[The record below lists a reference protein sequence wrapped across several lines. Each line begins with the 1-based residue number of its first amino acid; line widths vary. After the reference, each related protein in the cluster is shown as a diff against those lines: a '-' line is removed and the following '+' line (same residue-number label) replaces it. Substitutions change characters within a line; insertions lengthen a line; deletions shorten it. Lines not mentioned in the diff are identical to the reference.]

1 MSAENIQREMKLR
14 ELSMLNQIGQEF
26 SSSLELDKVI
36 DSIMSRVRE
45 VLKCEASSVILW
57 DEVKDSLVFYAASGA
72 GAKDVKG
79 LSIPRG
85 KGVAGWVFDN
95 QAAVIVENAQD
106 DSRFYPEIDK
116 ITGIRTASL
125 ICVPIKKKNRM
136 IGVIEGMNKVEGT
149 FVQKDL
155 EMLTAISQLAGIS
168 IENSIIHKNL
178 ERKNEELLQLNSE
191 MEDFVHVVSHD
202 LQTPLASIEGYI
214 DLIRSEMAESLKRNS
229 SINTNTYIQRINEN
243 SRNMLGFI
251 RRLLAYIRLK
261 RGKTSIDDFNPMGV
275 LREILVLLN
284 GELKDNKVKVVL
296 PDHMANIRYD
306 RYLFHHIM
314 LNLVQNSLSYTK
326 DVKNPVIEIGSNEE
340 DYEFHFFVRNNGP
353 GLSEKEQKRIFNV
366 YDRGGDQK
374 LLNGYGVGL
383 AFVKKAVEMHDGI
396 VWVENQP
403 GEGTTFFF
411 SIPR

>member
-1 MSAENIQREMKLR
+1 MSAEKTQREMRLR

-26 SSSLELDKVI
+26 SSSLELDRVI

-45 VLKCEASSVILW
+45 VLICEASSVILW
-57 DEVKDSLVFYAASGA
+57 DEIKDSLVFYAASGA

-95 QAAVIVENAQD
+95 QEAVIVENTQD

-116 ITGIRTASL
+116 ITGMQTASL

-136 IGVIEGMNKVEGT
+136 LGIIEGMNKVEGT
-149 FVQKDL
+149 FGQKDL

-178 ERKNEELLQLNSE
+178 ERKNEELVQLNRE

-214 DLIRSEMAESLKRNS
+214 DLIRSEMAGSLKRNS
-229 SINTNTYIQRINEN
+229 SINTYIGRIDEN

-251 RRLLAYIRLK
+251 RRLLAYSKLK
-261 RGKTSIDDFNPMGV
+261 RGKASIDDFNPMGV
-275 LREILVLLN
+275 LREILVLLH
-284 GELKDNKVKVVL
+284 GELNDKNVEVVL
-296 PDHMANIRYD
+296 PDHMVNIRYD

-314 LNLVQNSLSYTK
+314 LNLMQNSLRYTK
-326 DVKNPVIEIGSNEE
+326 DVKNPVVEIGINEE
-340 DYEFHFFVRNNGP
+340 DYELHFFVRNNGP
-353 GLSEKEQKRIFNV
+353 GLSEKEQERIFNV

-383 AFVKKAVEMHDGI
+383 AFVKKAVEMFDGI

>member
-1 MSAENIQREMKLR
+1 MSTVNTKHEMKLR
-14 ELSMLNQIGQEF
+14 ELSKLNQIGQEF
-26 SSSLELDKVI
+26 SSSLELDRVI
-36 DSIMSRVRE
+36 DRIMNRVRE

-57 DEVKDSLVFYAASGA
+57 DEVKSSLVFYAASGA
-72 GAKDVKG
+72 GAQDVKG

-95 QAAVIVENAQD
+95 QEAVIVENAQD

-116 ITGIRTASL
+116 ITGMRTASL
-125 ICVPIKKKNRM
+125 ICVPIRKKNRM
-136 IGVIEGMNKVEGT
+136 LGVIEGMNKVEGT

-155 EMLTAISQLAGIS
+155 EMLTAISQLAEIS
-168 IENSIIHKNL
+168 IENSIIHKNI
-178 ERKNEELLQLNSE
+178 ERKNEELVQLNSE
-191 MEDFVHVVSHD
+191 MEDFVHIVAHD

-214 DLIRSEMAESLKRNS
+214 DLIRSEMADYLKRNS
-229 SINTNTYIQRINEN
+229 GINTYIGRIDEN

-251 RRLLAYIRLK
+251 RRLLAYSKLK

-275 LREILVLLN
+275 LREILVLLHA
-284 GELKDNKVKVVL
+284 ELKDKKVQVVL
-296 PDHMANIRYD
+296 PDNMVSVRYD

-314 LNLVQNSLSYTK
+314 LNLIQNSFRYTK
-326 DVKNPVIEIGSNEE
+326 DVKNPVIEIGIKEE
-340 DYEFHFFVRNNGP
+340 DYELHFFVKNNGP
-353 GLSEKEQKRIFNV
+353 GLSEKEQERIFNV

-383 AFVKKAVEMHDGI
+383 AFVKKAVEMFDGI

-411 SIPR
+411 SIPH

>member
-1 MSAENIQREMKLR
+1 MRLR

-26 SSSLELDKVI
+26 SSSLELDRVI

-45 VLKCEASSVILW
+45 VLICEASSVILW
-57 DEVKDSLVFYAASGA
+57 DEIKDSLVFYAASGA

-95 QAAVIVENAQD
+95 QEAVIIENAQD

-116 ITGIRTASL
+116 ITGMQTASL

-136 IGVIEGMNKVEGT
+136 LGIIEGMNKVEGT
-149 FVQKDL
+149 FGQKDL

-178 ERKNEELLQLNSE
+178 ERKNEELVQLNRE

-214 DLIRSEMAESLKRNS
+214 DLIRSEMAGSLKRNS
-229 SINTNTYIQRINEN
+229 SINTYIGRIDEN

-251 RRLLAYIRLK
+251 RRLLAYSKLK
-261 RGKTSIDDFNPMGV
+261 RGKASIDDFNPMGV
-275 LREILVLLN
+275 LREILVLLH
-284 GELKDNKVKVVL
+284 GELNDKNVEVVL
-296 PDHMANIRYD
+296 PDHMVNIRYD

-314 LNLVQNSLSYTK
+314 LNLMQNSLRYTK
-326 DVKNPVIEIGSNEE
+326 DVKNPVVEIGINEE
-340 DYEFHFFVRNNGP
+340 DYELHFFVRNNGP
-353 GLSEKEQKRIFNV
+353 GLSEKEQERIFNV

-383 AFVKKAVEMHDGI
+383 AFVKKAVEMFDGI

>member
-1 MSAENIQREMKLR
+1 MSAEKTQREMRLR

-26 SSSLELDKVI
+26 SSSLELDRVI

-45 VLKCEASSVILW
+45 VLICEASSVILW
-57 DEVKDSLVFYAASGA
+57 DEIKDSLVFYAASGA

-95 QAAVIVENAQD
+95 QEAVIIENAQD

-116 ITGIRTASL
+116 ITGMQTASL

-136 IGVIEGMNKVEGT
+136 LGIIEGMNKVEGT
-149 FVQKDL
+149 FGQKDL

-178 ERKNEELLQLNSE
+178 ERKNEELVQLNRE
-191 MEDFVHVVSHD
+191 MEDFVHIVSHD

-214 DLIRSEMAESLKRNS
+214 DLIRSEMAGSLKRNS
-229 SINTNTYIQRINEN
+229 SINTYIGRIDEN

-251 RRLLAYIRLK
+251 RRLLAYSKLK
-261 RGKTSIDDFNPMGV
+261 RGKASIDDFNPMGV
-275 LREILVLLN
+275 LREILVLLH
-284 GELKDNKVKVVL
+284 GELNDKNVEVVL
-296 PDHMANIRYD
+296 PDHMVNIRYD

-314 LNLVQNSLSYTK
+314 LNLMQNSLRYTK
-326 DVKNPVIEIGSNEE
+326 DVKNPVVEIGINEE
-340 DYEFHFFVRNNGP
+340 DYELHFFVRNNGP
-353 GLSEKEQKRIFNV
+353 GLSEKEQERIFNV

-383 AFVKKAVEMHDGI
+383 AFVKKAVEMFDGI

>member
-72 GAKDVKG
+72 GARDVKG

-229 SINTNTYIQRINEN
+229 SINTYIQRINEN

-251 RRLLAYIRLK
+251 RKLLAYIRLK